1 MQTVLRYHANTIS
14 FIFQDLRELGLDD
27 TLVDWLAL
35 QDVDLTELEEVVD
48 DQVFFFLNLFSL
60 PSLYFFLLVG
70 NYHLIADSSIGRILS
85 CGTFRFS
92 SPQ

>member
-60 PSLYFFLLVG
+60 SSLYFFFYWWV
-70 NYHLIADSSIGRILS
+70 III
-85 CGTFRFS
+85 
-92 SPQ
+92 

>member
-48 DQVFFFLNLFSL
+48 DQVFFF
-60 PSLYFFLLVG
+60 
-70 NYHLIADSSIGRILS
+70 
-85 CGTFRFS
+85 
-92 SPQ
+92 

>member
-48 DQVFFFLNLFSL
+48 DQVLVLFVLTTFSSL
-60 PSLYFFLLVG
+60 FCGG
-70 NYHLIADSSIGRILS
+70 NYHLLVDSSIGRILS